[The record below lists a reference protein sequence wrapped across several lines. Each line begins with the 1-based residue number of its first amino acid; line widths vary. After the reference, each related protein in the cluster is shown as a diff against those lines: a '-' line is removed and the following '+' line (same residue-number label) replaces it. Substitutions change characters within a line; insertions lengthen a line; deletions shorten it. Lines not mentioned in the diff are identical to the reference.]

1 MRIAIRLDEEPFD
14 ETTCVPAT
22 HGRTLAACIEDS
34 SRERLVRRRAS
45 PPGQQTRLATT
56 SEGGV
61 LPGIDRVDSASLLDA
76 MASLACGPSTAPD
89 SLTGATN
96 PWRGVR

>member
-14 ETTCVPAT
+14 ETTCVAAG
-22 HGRTLAACIEDS
+22 HGRTLAACIRDS
-34 SRERLVRRRAS
+34 SRERPVRRRAS
-45 PPGQQTRLATT
+45 PPGQQTGLATT
-56 SEGGV
+56 GEGGV
-61 LPGIDRVDSASLLDA
+61 LPGIDRDDSASPLDA

-89 SLTGATN
+89 SLTDATN

>member
-14 ETTCVPAT
+14 ETRRVPAT

-34 SRERLVRRRAS
+34 LCERLVRRRAS
-45 PPGQQTRLATT
+45 PPGQRVRLATT
-56 SEGGV
+56 GEGGV
-61 LPGIDRVDSASLLDA
+61 LPGIDRGDSASLLDA

-96 PWRGVR
+96 PWRGAR